1 MKRGSIAL
9 LLACLV
15 LAFALTACGGNTE
28 TSTDAPADTNAE
40 EQTAQTEQTTQADQN
55 TQNETAG
62 LPAEGD
68 IGDYHVVLK
77 DCAFGKDYEGKDMI
91 VINYD
96 FTNNS
101 ADTMSALVGIYMQA
115 FQDGVQLDTAMVL
128 DDSVYDAGIAQ
139 KDIKPGTTL
148 EGCQNAFVLT
158 SDSPVEIEVSDMF
171 NDPTVGMTYDVQN

>member
-1 MKRGSIAL
+1 MADKIRVLLSEEEVDKRIK
-9 LLACLV
+9 
-15 LAFALTACGGNTE
+15 E
-28 TSTDAPADTNAE
+28 I
-40 EQTAQTEQTTQADQN
+40 ADQIN
-55 TQNETAG
+55 
-62 LPAEGD
+62 
-68 IGDYHVVLK
+68 
-77 DCAFGKDYEGKDMI
+77 KDYEGKDMV

-101 ADTMSALVGIYMQA
+101 EDTMSALVGIYMQA